1 MRPGLTAFGFLL
13 LLLGV
18 VFYFLP
24 TPTSQ
29 AIMGL
34 NGEETTLS
42 LQIAAGVLLLGFALL
57 LLGLVLPAVRA
68 MPYYAPEN
76 NRRRRV

>member
-1 MRPGLTAFGFLL
+1 MRPGLTAFGIIL

-34 NGEETTLS
+34 NGEETPLP
-42 LQIAAGVLLLGFALL
+42 LQIAAGVLLLGVVLF
-57 LLGLVLPAVRA
+57 LLGLVLPTSRA
-68 MPYYAPEN
+68 LPYYIADAP
-76 NRRRRV
+76 RRKI